1 MQQELRSLYDR
12 LGNMSRDQIEDAL
25 RNTLE
30 AYSETLS
37 RADMLETV
45 QTEMSVQYQKM
56 KEDLSA
62 VKKEN
67 EFLKN
72 ENLRL
77 TEQLSLRKRDLFGS
91 PTEKTDAILEKA
103 LSGEEDE
110 DPLQDEELPE
120 KEPVDR
126 NKLKQLLGEKKHRG
140 KKEKGKREAD
150 LSKLPHRTEF
160 FLDIDELNRLYGEGN
175 WSIAHWTEYRTI
187 ESVRAMKYLKSVF
200 VPVVSAGVEYEM
212 VRVPHEE

>member
-37 RADMLETV
+37 RADMQETV

-56 KEDLSA
+56 KEELSA
-62 VKKEN
+62 VKQEN

-126 NKLKQLLGEKKHRG
+126 DR
-140 KKEKGKREAD
+140 
-150 LSKLPHRTEF
+150 
-160 FLDIDELNRLYGEGN
+160 
-175 WSIAHWTEYRTI
+175 
-187 ESVRAMKYLKSVF
+187 KSV
-200 VPVVSAGVEYEM
+200 V
-212 VRVPHEE
+212 